1 MVKRGQFE
9 AVYPHNTINGI
20 FEDSSK
26 NLWVTTDGGGLNRFN
41 VKKNGFDIIKVKDGL
56 PSNFLFKIIEDDEKN
71 LWIAS
76 SRGLINFNPAR
87 MLIKVYSRSSGLLTD
102 QFNYS
107 SGFKDNNGYIYFG
120 SVKGLISFNPR
131 SFKTTNTQPPLKIT
145 GFQVDN
151 EEISIQD
158 SSVLF
163 ESILSTKKIVL
174 NDTQSSFSIDFAAI
188 SFLSPEMTQYAY
200 RMKGI
205 SDDWNYLKTNRK
217 VYFTKL
223 SAGHYV
229 FEVKALE
236 NGSITWTFD
245 NPQLAITILP
255 PLYRSHLA
263 YFIYAIL
270 ILLFVLYLFRFY
282 HLRMANKTK
291 QRMER
296 FEYNKEK
303 EIYRAKIEF
312 FTNIAHEIRTP
323 LTLIK
328 GPMGDLIKDASSVPF
343 IEKKLRMME
352 RNTDRLF
359 NLTNQLLDFRK
370 TEVNGF
376 SLNFVKANISGVLHE
391 IFTIFQPVARE
402 KNLTYRLIVSSAD
415 IEAYIDTEA
424 FYKIISNLIDNA
436 IKYSDTLIEVK
447 LYLAEDKM
455 DVFQVSVAND
465 GKTIP
470 DNLHTKIFEPFFR
483 ATETQMKQGTGIGL
497 SLTKSLTE
505 LHGGNIIVVNN
516 AYGHNLFVVEL
527 PIHQLIEFN
536 LKGKW
541 KRK

>member
-1 MVKRGQFE
+1 
-9 AVYPHNTINGI
+9 
-20 FEDSSK
+20 
-26 NLWVTTDGGGLNRFN
+26 
-41 VKKNGFDIIKVKDGL
+41 
-56 PSNFLFKIIEDDEKN
+56 
-71 LWIAS
+71 
-76 SRGLINFNPAR
+76 
-87 MLIKVYSRSSGLLTD
+87 
-102 QFNYS
+102 
-107 SGFKDNNGYIYFG
+107 
-120 SVKGLISFNPR
+120 
-131 SFKTTNTQPPLKIT
+131 
-145 GFQVDN
+145 
-151 EEISIQD
+151 
-158 SSVLF
+158 
-163 ESILSTKKIVL
+163 
-174 NDTQSSFSIDFAAI
+174 
-188 SFLSPEMTQYAY
+188 
-200 RMKGI
+200 
-205 SDDWNYLKTNRK
+205 
-217 VYFTKL
+217 
-223 SAGHYV
+223 
-229 FEVKALE
+229 
-236 NGSITWTFD
+236 
-245 NPQLAITILP
+245 
-255 PLYRSHLA
+255 
-263 YFIYAIL
+263 
-270 ILLFVLYLFRFY
+270 
-282 HLRMANKTK
+282 
-291 QRMER
+291 MER